1 MPPFDDLPISRLT
14 LGTVQLGMPYGIAN
28 TAGQPAYEQAKAIVQ
43 AAYAG
48 GITCFDTAAG
58 YGESERVLG
67 RALAELGIGD
77 RVVVTTKIRH
87 LRGLPGAEA
96 PAAVEGSV
104 RRSLD
109 ALRLAS
115 LPICLFHL
123 EEDWQHLDALRRLQ
137 EKGLVRH
144 IGCSVMSP
152 AVALGIVRSGAAEAV
167 QLPTSV
173 LDRRFL
179 PVVEEAA
186 ARGVAVFVRS
196 IYLQGLLLMPEET
209 IPRQL
214 AAVVPVRR
222 RLAEVARAAGMTL
235 RELAL
240 RWALS
245 LPGVASVVVGVEAVE
260 QVQGNCTVA
269 AQGPLPPDL
278 MAAVEDA
285 GEELPEDVV
294 RPDRWQR

>member
-1 MPPFDDLPISRLT
+1 MPAFGDLSVSRLT

-28 TAGQPAYEQAKAIVQ
+28 TAGQPDYGHARAIIE
-43 AAYAG
+43 AAWQG

-96 PAAVEGSV
+96 PAAMEGSV
-104 RRSLD
+104 RSSLD
-109 ALRLAS
+109 ALGLES
-115 LPICLFHL
+115 LPVCLFHL
-123 EEDWQHLDALRRLQ
+123 EEDWQHLEALRRLQ
-137 EKGLVRH
+137 EHGLVRH

-152 AVALGIVRSGAAEAV
+152 AAALAIVRTGAAEAV

-179 PVVEEAA
+179 PVIEEAA
-186 ARGVAVFVRS
+186 AQGVAVFVRS
-196 IYLQGLLLMPEET
+196 IYLQGLLLMPEEAV
-209 IPRQL
+209 PGQL

-222 RLAEVARAAGMTL
+222 RLAEVARAAGMAL

-245 LPGVASVVVGVEAVE
+245 LPGVTSVVVGAETVD
-260 QVQGNCTVA
+260 QVQGNCKVA
-269 AQGPLPPDL
+269 ARGPLPPGL
-278 MAAVEDA
+278 MAAVEKA
-285 GEELPEDVV
+285 GEELPEDVL